1 MQPLDIG
8 VFEPLKC
15 AMSSQLDPIFRTGV
29 RRLHKVEWME
39 SYIKARKI
47 AITPSNVL
55 GGWRG
60 AGLFPLNK
68 HRILHQL
75 SDNHSK
81 STPPTE
87 LATPTQL
94 LNTSSPPDH
103 NILQSANT
111 AFNTALSQTATP
123 SPVKTHG
130 RCLTEITV
138 RLAAE
143 NAILPKDNSE
153 LRAHIRN
160 QKERVKGKRFVLK
173 DQHAISTEE
182 MYKAIDGCEK
192 ATRKRATKGKP
203 RRSKRTQHISS
214 SEEEEAENTDSWKK
228 MKLRFGNVLR

>member
-1 MQPLDIG
+1 
-8 VFEPLKC
+8 
-15 AMSSQLDPIFRTGV
+15 
-29 RRLHKVEWME
+29 ME

-47 AITPSNVL
+47 AITLFNVL

-60 AGLFPLNK
+60 TGLFPLNK

-75 SDNHSK
+75 SGNHSK
-81 STPPTE
+81 STLPTE
-87 LATPTQL
+87 RATATQFPS
-94 LNTSSPPDH
+94 TSSPPDH

-111 AFNTALSQTATP
+111 AFNTALSQTAAP

-143 NAILPKDNSE
+143 NAILRKDNSE
-153 LRAHIRN
+153 WGAQIQK
-160 QKERVKGKRFVLK
+160 QKERVKGKYFVLK

-192 ATRKRATKGKP
+192 ATWKRATKGKP
-203 RRSKRTQHISS
+203 RWSKRTQHISS
-214 SEEEEAENTDSWKK
+214 SEEEEAEDTDSELEEDDVEIWDCIEVI
-228 MKLRFGNVLR
+228 RG